1 MSYPPKR
8 PTAKSDA
15 PRTPTRNEG
24 SGRSTS
30 LGLGRAGGAAA
41 DPTRKP
47 SRAPIDATPALTRSR
62 LKNDGSATLYPER
75 SDPDRDAG
83 SSRGRDSSRDQTRKS
98 SLASDARE
106 PTAGSRVIWQTAT
119 PFPPSSSPTPSL
131 SAAIPKFGTLDA
143 LPILPPTATPAAGTK
158 GPAKALG
165 TLGGKARAERTEDP
179 GAVDLTDPLDYP
191 PRREFSDDA
200 MPSITAALDKLHA
213 VRGKRREAE
222 REKSP
227 RHIAL
232 PASHPGSSVVSREAS
247 VSRRSSR
254 SRRDRSREA
263 SSGLTSLSTSR
274 TTSVAGRDSASR
286 DKGKR
291 RESSVQSRDGTE
303 APEYPYVLDAE
314 WLRWANVRDEPLEHS
329 VKFRHPAPKEDPVD
343 RLFGGKGG
351 TMAGFSAANTNLL
364 RNALIRWLSGTINFD
379 WGVSLDDE
387 CLTLSVFD
395 ISRER
400 EVIRLSGTELRRAN
414 EVSYKLQDMLLLRIG
429 RSAVAVQQVLDA
441 LLRFGGR
448 PPQEGFSFDRGHVL
462 LRSLQRSAS
471 RSEVA
476 TVAATLCY
484 RFGQA
489 RTHIRDMF
497 GQLQYARLGYVT
509 KEFDVTGEVESTAAT
524 LREQYGEGTV
534 RQVLARYAARDDY
547 NKMYREISPVHARHL
562 EEEVTTGRVQVPTVA
577 ARLHPPA
584 SRTPQLQQRLMKV
597 VRESSPPSGAS
608 YRAVL
613 EEATILERRTA
624 PPRLTAPPSR
634 PRTRSPSR
642 DVSVPRR
649 ERSSVPSRDASRL
662 PTERAREEPRP
673 RTRSARPYAA
683 EAEIISA
690 MGYREGDANPVM
702 PGMAIPSRPE
712 GRARRSATPQSRTDS
727 ASSRRSSLRPD
738 DSISAAGYPSGGPL
752 FPRERS
758 ANRAATHS
766 RSARPDEGRSSQRR
780 EERTEETNLN
790 DVLTSVAMGR
800 GLVQSGARRQEEKR
814 DPPPHLRHERDSEQR
829 GQGRARSRSRGR
841 RRERRGRSREEEADG
856 ATRPSRRAPRR
867 NEPPPSEPSRA
878 GSEARPGRDDKSPP
892 SPPSGGDERSK
903 ASSRKEKKKRRKA
916 SSDEEIEFKVKTTL
930 NISELPQ
937 WDGKNL
943 MEYIAEIS
951 VKTLLGRAMRAAL
964 PKALPQRWTGDA
976 LEWFMTMRVED
987 QLELTQSL
995 NALIMGIKDHYMTVE
1010 WVNDRTYEFEMM
1022 RFRQRGRERET
1033 PEQFLRRRFRYIMFL
1048 YPSDLAGATA
1058 VGRILKNAPYPWL
1071 RHLSGHASG
1080 VENVKQMLDRAYAD
1094 RPILM
1099 AAWREALNEPSF
1111 REHHHVA
1118 EPGHTFRRKFRK
1130 EGMTGEVES
1139 NEELRAIEEV
1149 SGEFDGAEQ
1158 EDEALELEAH
1168 AATSRKPEA
1177 PRKKTDSPFRAN
1189 AVPATSWP
1197 KGRTEKGY
1205 SFARDDTI
1213 RSKRPPRDGCYI
1225 CTSPLHF
1232 AKDCS
1237 HYEKWKFLYHIN
1249 LVESVVVLS
1258 VMQQQDEDYQLLLQ
1272 ELVDNDNEVSAYVAL
1287 AEQVDA
1293 VETATPVHSESNSS
1307 MRTKDPSFNAKKR
1320 RNRPTSASKGKQRAT
1335 PDKTTIPRSERR
1347 RSPRR
1352 LSDSVFTAENKRQL
1366 PEGYSSLG
1374 SRALRIPVCFQTLNS
1389 APKDAR
1395 LDSGADITLLS
1406 EEELLSW
1413 AEPPVLKTGM
1423 RMKLFHLTGD
1433 AKVLGYV
1440 RFTMFARTTAN
1451 DAVKFAVEAYVV
1463 RGMKVPLLLGED
1475 FQSAYELGVTRR
1487 ATGRSLVTIGD
1498 SGRQIHASSARDVK
1512 VGFNV
1517 HYAFTGQA
1525 RQRGAQRRK
1534 AQLRARRYPTEH
1546 EEVFAAVDT
1555 VLQPGAVH
1563 NVAIRGPFE
1572 GRSDWLVEK
1581 IAIGGMDASLMS
1593 APTTWIDSADAKI
1606 PIANPSTRPQYL
1618 RAGDVVGYLL
1628 DPSRDLDRAKTDAE
1642 KARLVQSVEAI
1653 ERYIDGTLH
1662 DKDMESAHQ
1671 SSQDEQEPIGHAPPP
1686 ADEPLWGPKTSEL
1699 PPEIEALRDIDISP
1713 DVPADRRPQ
1722 IEDLLQR
1729 HARAFGIDGRLGD
1742 VPAEV
1747 PIKTVPEAIPSVQ
1760 LVLYHGL

>member
-1 MSYPPKR
+1 MCKVFAFGTLHTALTYVSISRPVLLYEYLIGALSMSLLILGYSRPLRHSAPLGSRPLASYGALVRDTCTGRTVTTPYSGTRVVRYVQRPRPGTAVQVPMVSISETDLRRDLYIHERAHNGGMTAEVIKPEDNARALRRYTCAHRALSMDSRTTRRRASACWLFLLSSLLHVTTSSLPMSYPPKR

-213 VRGKRREAE
+213 VRGERREAE

-351 TMAGFSAANTNLL
+351 TMAGFSAANTDLL

-387 CLTLSVFD
+387 CLTLSVLD

-400 EVIRLSGTELRRAN
+400 DVVRLSGTELRRAN

-429 RSAVAVQQVLDA
+429 RSAVAVQQVLDT
-441 LLRFGGR
+441 LLRFSGR
-448 PPQEGFSFDRGHVL
+448 PPREGFSFDRGHVL

-476 TVAATLCY
+476 SVAATLCY

-534 RQVLARYAARDDY
+534 RQVLARYATREDY
-547 NKMYREISPVHARHL
+547 NKIYHGISPVHARHL
-562 EEEVTTGRVQVPTVA
+562 EEEVATGRVQVPAVVT
-577 ARLHPPA
+577 RLHVPA
-584 SRTPQLQQRLMKV
+584 SRSPRLQQLLTNAT
-597 VRESSPPSGAS
+597 REDSTPSGEE
-608 YRAVL
+608 YRAAL
-613 EEATILERRTA
+613 EEATLYERRSV
-624 PPRLTAPPSR
+624 PPQSLAQRTR

-642 DVSVPRR
+642 DVSESRGTRGPAHSR
-649 ERSSVPSRDASRL
+649 EASRHSK
-662 PTERAREEPRP
+662 ERDREDSRP
-673 RTRSARPYAA
+673 RTRAARPHAV
-683 EAEIISA
+683 EAGVISA
-690 MGYREGDANPVM
+690 LGYRKGDANPVM

-712 GRARRSATPQSRTDS
+712 GRARRSITPQSRAGS
-727 ASSRRSSLRPD
+727 AASRQTSLRPD

-758 ANRAATHS
+758 AARSETRA
-766 RSARPDEGRSSQRR
+766 RSARPDEEPTERRR
-780 EERTEETNLN
+780 EERTINANLN

-800 GLVQSGARRQEEKR
+800 GLVQPSSRKKDQNR
-814 DPPPHLRHERDSEQR
+814 DSPPHLSRRREEE
-829 GQGRARSRSRGR
+829 RARSRSRGR
-841 RRERRGRSREEEADG
+841 RRERREKSRDERQNEAYRS
-856 ATRPSRRAPRR
+856 SRKANRR
-867 NEPPPSEPSRA
+867 DESPPSAPSKSGGGARSSRA
-878 GSEARPGRDDKSPP
+878 NRPP
-892 SPPSGGDERSK
+892 SPPSSHGTDARSN
-903 ASSRKEKKKRRKA
+903 ASTRKEKKKRRKA
-916 SSDEEIEFKVKTTL
+916 SSDEEVEFKVKTTL
-930 NISELPQ
+930 NLSELPA
-937 WDGKNL
+937 WDGKDL
-943 MEYIAEIS
+943 MEYIAAIS
-951 VKTLLGRAMRAAL
+951 VKTLLGRAMRKAL

-976 LEWFMTMRVED
+976 LAWFMTMDVED

-995 NALIMGIKDHYMTVE
+995 NALILGIKDHYMTVE
-1010 WVNDRTYEFEMM
+1010 WVNERTYEFEMM
-1022 RFRQRGRERET
+1022 RFRQRGHERET
-1033 PEQFLRRRFRYIMFL
+1033 PEQFLRRRYRYMMFL
-1048 YPSDLAGATA
+1048 YPSDIAGATA
-1058 VGRILKNAPYPWL
+1058 VGRILKTAPYPWL

-1080 VENVKQMLDRAYAD
+1080 VENVRQMLNRAYAD
-1094 RPILM
+1094 RSILM
-1099 AAWREALNEPSF
+1099 AAS
-1111 REHHHVA
+1111 
-1118 EPGHTFRRKFRK
+1118 
-1130 EGMTGEVES
+1130 
-1139 NEELRAIEEV
+1139 
-1149 SGEFDGAEQ
+1149 
-1158 EDEALELEAH
+1158 
-1168 AATSRKPEA
+1168 
-1177 PRKKTDSPFRAN
+1177 
-1189 AVPATSWP
+1189 
-1197 KGRTEKGY
+1197 
-1205 SFARDDTI
+1205 
-1213 RSKRPPRDGCYI
+1213 
-1225 CTSPLHF
+1225 
-1232 AKDCS
+1232 
-1237 HYEKWKFLYHIN
+1237 
-1249 LVESVVVLS
+1249 
-1258 VMQQQDEDYQLLLQ
+1258 
-1272 ELVDNDNEVSAYVAL
+1272 
-1287 AEQVDA
+1287 
-1293 VETATPVHSESNSS
+1293 
-1307 MRTKDPSFNAKKR
+1307 RTKTT
-1320 RNRPTSASKGKQRAT
+1320 NRSYKS
-1335 PDKTTIPRSERR
+1335 
-1347 RSPRR
+1347 
-1352 LSDSVFTAENKRQL
+1352 
-1366 PEGYSSLG
+1366 
-1374 SRALRIPVCFQTLNS
+1374 
-1389 APKDAR
+1389 
-1395 LDSGADITLLS
+1395 
-1406 EEELLSW
+1406 
-1413 AEPPVLKTGM
+1413 
-1423 RMKLFHLTGD
+1423 
-1433 AKVLGYV
+1433 
-1440 RFTMFARTTAN
+1440 
-1451 DAVKFAVEAYVV
+1451 
-1463 RGMKVPLLLGED
+1463 
-1475 FQSAYELGVTRR
+1475 
-1487 ATGRSLVTIGD
+1487 
-1498 SGRQIHASSARDVK
+1498 
-1512 VGFNV
+1512 
-1517 HYAFTGQA
+1517 
-1525 RQRGAQRRK
+1525 
-1534 AQLRARRYPTEH
+1534 
-1546 EEVFAAVDT
+1546 
-1555 VLQPGAVH
+1555 
-1563 NVAIRGPFE
+1563 
-1572 GRSDWLVEK
+1572 
-1581 IAIGGMDASLMS
+1581 
-1593 APTTWIDSADAKI
+1593 
-1606 PIANPSTRPQYL
+1606 
-1618 RAGDVVGYLL
+1618 
-1628 DPSRDLDRAKTDAE
+1628 
-1642 KARLVQSVEAI
+1642 
-1653 ERYIDGTLH
+1653 
-1662 DKDMESAHQ
+1662 
-1671 SSQDEQEPIGHAPPP
+1671 
-1686 ADEPLWGPKTSEL
+1686 
-1699 PPEIEALRDIDISP
+1699 
-1713 DVPADRRPQ
+1713 
-1722 IEDLLQR
+1722 
-1729 HARAFGIDGRLGD
+1729 
-1742 VPAEV
+1742 
-1747 PIKTVPEAIPSVQ
+1747 
-1760 LVLYHGL
+1760 